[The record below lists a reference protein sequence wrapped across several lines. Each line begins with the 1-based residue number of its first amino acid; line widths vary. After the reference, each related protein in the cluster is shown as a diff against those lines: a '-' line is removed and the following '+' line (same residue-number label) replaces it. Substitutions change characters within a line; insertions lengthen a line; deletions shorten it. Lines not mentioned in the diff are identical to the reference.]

1 MFVEARIERFAEK
14 LRKAAALPLRLTL
27 WNGRQIDLDSNPAVT
42 VRISAPSAVRYLLYP
57 SLARLGEAYVEGY
70 LQVEGPI
77 REVVRIAAGLVHNVR
92 TRLPRW
98 EKVRYSMRHSRRRDA
113 KAIEYHY
120 DVSNEFYQLWL
131 DRNLAYSCAY
141 FHGADDSLDSAQEQK
156 FDHICRKLRLAPGE
170 RFLDIGCGWGGLVRF
185 ATERYGCRGV
195 GITLSP
201 DQARIARERCRGLP
215 VEIRLQDYRD
225 VPDTFDRVA
234 SVGMFE
240 HVGQKNHRA
249 YMRAVRRA
257 LKDDGL
263 GLLHFFATQRPWP
276 NFRDGELVWIK
287 RNIFPGSVVP
297 TLSQVSA
304 AMQDSLILEDLH
316 NFGADYDPTLMAWF
330 ENFDRAWPRLRE
342 RYGDRFYRMWKFY
355 LLIAAGAFRS
365 RKYQLWQLVVSPRGV
380 RGGYCRLAEA
390 DQQPQVITRAQS
402 LPTREFV
409 PQTQP

>member
-170 RFLDIGCGWGGLVRF
+170 RFLDIGCGWGGLVF
-185 ATERYGCRGV
+185 WAAQRYGV
-195 GITLSP
+195 HATGITLSHNQH
-201 DQARIARERCRGLP
+201 DYVNARIRELGLADRCQVL
-215 VEIRLQDYRD
+215 LQDYRD
-225 VPDTFDRVA
+225 LPGQGSFDKIA

-240 HVGQKNHRA
+240 HVGLKNLRVYFGTIGRLLA
-249 YMRAVRRA
+249 DR
-257 LKDDGL
+257 GL
-263 GLLHFFATQRPWP
+263 VMNHGITTMDPDSGMVGMGAGEFIDRYVFPH
-276 NFRDGELVWIK
+276 GELPHLSLAIDAMS
-287 RNIFPGSVVP
+287 REELEVVDVESLRFHYAQ
-297 TLSQVSA
+297 TLAYWAQR
-304 AMQDSLILEDLH
+304 LE
-316 NFGADYDPTLMAWF
+316 A
-330 ENFDRAWPRLRE
+330 RAKEALALAGERRLRI
-342 RYGDRFYRMWKFY
+342 WLLY
-355 LLIAAGAFRS
+355 LAGCSYAFEQGWVSVHQVLAAKRTREGMAP
-365 RKYQLWQLVVSPRGV
+365 LPW
-380 RGGYCRLAEA
+380 
-390 DQQPQVITRAQS
+390 TRADIYS
-402 LPTREFV
+402 S
-409 PQTQP
+409 